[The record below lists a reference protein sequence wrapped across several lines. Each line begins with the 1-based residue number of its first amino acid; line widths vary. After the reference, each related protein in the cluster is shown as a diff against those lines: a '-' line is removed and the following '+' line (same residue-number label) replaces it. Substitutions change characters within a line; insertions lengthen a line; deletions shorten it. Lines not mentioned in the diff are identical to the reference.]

1 MRRSDFTLKLIS
13 AILLVAIAC
22 YIGVYLIR
30 SSSNALQTSRAMM
43 VTAGTSS
50 QTTGYI
56 IRDELVLS
64 GGGSNVA
71 SAVENG
77 QKVAKGEVIAVAYGG
92 DSALEQAGQIRTL
105 QMKIRQLR
113 DLAKIGSGNL
123 NAQTVLSL
131 AYAVQHNSFD
141 LLEQLRMNAEAGI
154 FESGA
159 GSYLSTEAEINAL
172 SLDLA
177 RLESAGGSGQNLTAP
192 ESGTFTTVTDGFEGV
207 TIDKILYKKPSEVA
221 SLFQTAAQTD
231 APLGKLVLSTNW
243 YYAAFM
249 DADDAARLETGST
262 MKINFT
268 KNYSGSLNMT
278 VESVGTAEDGKCVVV
293 FSCDRALTAT
303 LSLRELTGEVMFS
316 NDTGILVSKDAVHLD
331 DDNEPFVY
339 VLMGSQ
345 IEKAY
350 IRVLCEYSGSYIVT
364 ASSDDASFLRE
375 GCEIVVRGKGL
386 YEGKVIKQ

>member
-30 SSSNALQTSRAMM
+30 SSSNAVQTSRAMM

-141 LLEQLRMNAEAGI
+141 LLEQLRMNA
-154 FESGA
+154 
-159 GSYLSTEAEINAL
+159 
-172 SLDLA
+172 
-177 RLESAGGSGQNLTAP
+177 
-192 ESGTFTTVTDGFEGV
+192 
-207 TIDKILYKKPSEVA
+207 
-221 SLFQTAAQTD
+221 
-231 APLGKLVLSTNW
+231 
-243 YYAAFM
+243 
-249 DADDAARLETGST
+249 
-262 MKINFT
+262 
-268 KNYSGSLNMT
+268 
-278 VESVGTAEDGKCVVV
+278 
-293 FSCDRALTAT
+293 
-303 LSLRELTGEVMFS
+303 
-316 NDTGILVSKDAVHLD
+316 
-331 DDNEPFVY
+331 
-339 VLMGSQ
+339 
-345 IEKAY
+345 
-350 IRVLCEYSGSYIVT
+350 
-364 ASSDDASFLRE
+364 
-375 GCEIVVRGKGL
+375 
-386 YEGKVIKQ
+386 